1 MNNQKRPISLMAS
14 YKDPTLQERTALAK
28 AARDKALAKLAA
40 KPKIDEAVLAER
52 IAAAAAFALKRPPN
66 RLFESERAPFGR
78 VADD

>member
-1 MNNQKRPISLMAS
+1 MAS

-52 IAAAAAFALKRPPN
+52 IVTWRAANGRFT
-66 RLFESERAPFGR
+66 R
-78 VADD
+78 VAELTEVSGIGPALFADLEPLVTVAG